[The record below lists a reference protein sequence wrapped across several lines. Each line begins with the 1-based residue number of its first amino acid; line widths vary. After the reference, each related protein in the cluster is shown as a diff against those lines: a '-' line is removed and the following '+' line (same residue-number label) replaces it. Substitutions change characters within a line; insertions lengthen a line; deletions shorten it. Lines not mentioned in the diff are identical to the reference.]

1 MPPRNNATGRL
12 HIALAASLLVVV
24 AVAMAATFPPADL
37 AARWNRLARSFAGDR
52 APLAQG
58 TGFWFDRNYAPFLDE
73 VGRRTPVT
81 STVAVIA
88 PGWPDVYTYQAVY
101 QLAPRRVV
109 DSRRAAEADYVAAY
123 RIDAAGAPGAVAI
136 PYGTLSRSR
145 R

>member
-24 AVAMAATFPPADL
+24 AAAMATTLPPADL
-37 AARWNRLARSFAGDR
+37 EARWNRLAHSLAGDR
-52 APLAQG
+52 VPPTQG
-58 TGFWFDRNYAPFLDE
+58 TGFWFDRNYGAFLDE

-88 PGWPDVYTYQAVY
+88 PAWPDVYTYQAVY

-123 RIDAAGAPGAVAI
+123 RIDARGAPGAVAI
-136 PYGTLSRSR
+136 PHGTLSRSR